1 MTTTYTPSPARKVI
15 RIRRARWISLAV
27 TAVVLTLLAS
37 ACDSA
42 EQVPWPTY
50 STQLQQQ
57 IDSAAATG
65 NCVAL
70 AGYLAAAKATSTAH
84 EKATGFPN
92 DALEAY
98 IQGAQAAAGCRT
110 VSANEKAK
118 DNGQVAR

>member
-1 MTTTYTPSPARKVI
+1 MNVTHTPSPARRTLRPRRRH
-15 RIRRARWISLAV
+15 RILL
-27 TAVVLTLLAS
+27 VVAGLLVALLVS
-37 ACDSA
+37 ACDTS

-57 IDSAAATG
+57 IDSAADTG

-70 AGYLAAAKATSTAH
+70 AGYLATAKAVSQVH

-98 IQGAQAAAGCRT
+98 IQAAQERAGCR
-110 VSANEKAK
+110 S
-118 DNGQVAR
+118 G

>member
-1 MTTTYTPSPARKVI
+1 MKTAYTSSPARKVI
-15 RIRRARWISLAV
+15 RPRRAAWIRLAV
-27 TAVVLTLLAS
+27 ATVVVAVAAS

-50 STQLQQQ
+50 STHLQQQ

-65 NCVAL
+65 NCAAL
-70 AGYLAAAKATSTAH
+70 AGYLAAAKETSTVH

-98 IQGAQAAAGCRT
+98 IQAAQAQAGCRAGG
-110 VSANEKAK
+110 S
-118 DNGQVAR
+118 